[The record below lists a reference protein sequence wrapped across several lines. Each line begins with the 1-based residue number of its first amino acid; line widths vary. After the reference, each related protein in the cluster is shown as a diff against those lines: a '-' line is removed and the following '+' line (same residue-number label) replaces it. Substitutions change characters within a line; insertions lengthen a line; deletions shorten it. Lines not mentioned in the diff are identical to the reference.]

1 MSFKDQD
8 FLEIEYSAWNASD
21 NRLVSTTDEK
31 KAKAEDIYDGNAV
44 YGPTLI
50 ILGSGGTISGLDKE
64 LRGMGLGETKKFTF
78 APSEAFGDRHEE
90 LVKVMPLSAF
100 RSREMEPY
108 AGMRVNIDGTS
119 VIVKSVNSGR
129 VVVDANH
136 PYAGKS
142 ITYEVKI
149 VKNITSESEKIEA
162 LGRSYSLKPTNTSVK
177 GDTAEVSFGGS
188 VNKDSD
194 YFINKARMLASVF
207 SNLKSVER
215 VLVHEE
221 YIRQKEKGDSNK
233 DNAD

>member
-1 MSFKDQD
+1 MSFKDED

-21 NRLVSTTDEK
+21 SRLVSTTDEK
-31 KAKAEDIYDGNAV
+31 KAKEANIYDKNAV

-50 ILGSGGTISGLDKE
+50 ILGSGGTIGGLDRE
-64 LRGMGLGETKKFTF
+64 LRRMNLGETKKFTF
-78 APSEAFGDRHEE
+78 EPSDAFGDRNEE
-90 LVKVMPLSAF
+90 LMKVMPMSAF
-100 RSREMEPY
+100 RAREIEPY
-108 AGMRVNIDGTS
+108 VGMHVNIDGTS
-119 VIVKSVNSGR
+119 VIVKSVSSGR

-136 PYAGKS
+136 PYAGRS

-149 VKNITSESEKIEA
+149 IKNLTSDAEKIEA
-162 LGRSYSLKPTNTSVK
+162 ISKSYSLNPANTSVK
-177 GDTAEVSFGGS
+177 GNTAEVSFGGS

-221 YIRQKEKGDSNK
+221 YTRQKEMQESTD
-233 DNAD
+233 